1 MNSTAIARSP
11 VAARRDKYSLP
22 AIAMHWLLALLI
34 IALLALGWYMTGIPR
49 QTPPR
54 GSYFNL
60 HKSLGV
66 LALIVALAQVAW
78 HFTHAIPP
86 LPARMAAWE
95 IRTSVI
101 GHYVLY
107 AAMILVPLT
116 GYLGSSFNRF
126 GVRFFGIPLPHWGHE
141 DAALREL
148 FVQAHRLA
156 SYALV
161 VLIAIHV
168 LAALKHRFVDRDE
181 VLQRMAP

>member
-1 MNSTAIARSP
+1 MNPTTAVGSLAGARG
-11 VAARRDKYSLP
+11 DKYSLP
-22 AIAMHWLLALLI
+22 AIVMHWLLALLI
-34 IALLALGWYMTGIPR
+34 VSLLALGWYMTGIPQ

-54 GSYFNL
+54 GFYFNL

-86 LPARMAAWE
+86 LPAQMAAWE
-95 IRTSVI
+95 IRASAI

-141 DAALREL
+141 DAALRQM
-148 FVQAHRLA
+148 FVQAHRVA
-156 SYALV
+156 SYTLV
-161 VLIAIHV
+161 VLVVIHV

>member
-1 MNSTAIARSP
+1 MISTTIASP
-11 VAARRDKYSLP
+11 LPAARADKYSLP
-22 AIAMHWLLALLI
+22 AIVMHWLLALLI

-54 GSYFNL
+54 GFYFNL

-95 IRTSVI
+95 IRISLI

-107 AAMILVPLT
+107 AAVILVPLT

-141 DAALREL
+141 DVALREM

-161 VLIAIHV
+161 VLVAIHV
-168 LAALKHRFVDRDE
+168 LAALKHRFIDRDD